1 MMVLARFLPRDERF
15 FTYFRQAADNAAEV
29 AQALCDLLEEYSN
42 VEHKALRVRNLERR
56 GDEITHQIFRA
67 LSSTF
72 VTPLDREDIAG
83 LAGRLDDFVDAIEEA
98 TRRIRLYRI
107 DQPTDY
113 ARKLA
118 RIIDR
123 QAAIIAEAVPLL
135 ENRRQ
140 WQRLQQ
146 YSIDINRLEGE
157 ADEVLDQALSRQFD
171 GVSDIDGL
179 IKATRWGEIYQ
190 QLEEAADR
198 GEDIADTLESL
209 VVKNA

>member
-1 MMVLARFLPRDERF
+1 MVLARFLPRDERF
-15 FTYFRQAADNAAEV
+15 FEYFHQAADNAAEV
-29 AQALCDLLEEYSN
+29 ARALCNLLEDYHD

-72 VTPLDREDIAG
+72 VTPLDREDIAN
-83 LAGRLDDFVDAIEEA
+83 LASRLDDFVDAIEEA
-98 TRRIRLYRI
+98 TRRIRLYGI

-118 RIIDR
+118 HIIDQ
-123 QAAIIAEAVPLL
+123 QASLIAKTVPLL

-140 WQRLQQ
+140 WEKLRQC
-146 YSIDINRLEGE
+146 SIDINRLEGE
-157 ADEVLDQALSRQFD
+157 ADDILDQALARQFD
-171 GVSDIDGL
+171 GVTDIDGL

-198 GEDIADTLESL
+198 GEDIADTLESI